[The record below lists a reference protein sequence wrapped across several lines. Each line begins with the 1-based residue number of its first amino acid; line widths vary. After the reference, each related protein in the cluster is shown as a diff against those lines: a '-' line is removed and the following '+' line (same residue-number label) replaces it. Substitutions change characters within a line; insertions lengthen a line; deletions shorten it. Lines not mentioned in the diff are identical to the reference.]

1 MILLHFKVLPGQI
14 VQVRQA
20 VGTDRSMYN
29 LDQMQGRAQTGECT
43 TWTKCQVEGQSAVRA
58 VRQHHPVN

>member
-29 LDQMQGRAQTGECT
+29 LDQMPGRGAECSQS
-43 TWTKCQVEGQSAVRA
+43 CQATSPSELNLVC
-58 VRQHHPVN
+58 